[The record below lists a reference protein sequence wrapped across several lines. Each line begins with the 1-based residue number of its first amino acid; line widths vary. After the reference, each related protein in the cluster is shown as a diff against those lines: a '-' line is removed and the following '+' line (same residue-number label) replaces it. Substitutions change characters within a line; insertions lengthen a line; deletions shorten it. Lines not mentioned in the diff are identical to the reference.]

1 MFEITGMIMMNVAII
16 QSFQS
21 GFNILLN
28 IFNLI
33 YDYCTSGFCEAAAQL
48 L

>member
-1 MFEITGMIMMNVAII
+1 MIMMNVAII

-33 YDYCTSGFCEAAAQL
+33 YDYCTSTSGFCEAAAQL